1 MNRQPT
7 CVLLV
12 LSLLIQGCAS
22 TLREDAALVSA
33 PYQVA
38 DNGLILVATHIDGHG
53 PYRFALDTGA
63 SISVVLDGV
72 RAELGLASVPGETV
86 VIHGLVASGTYPL
99 LQATRL
105 EVGTERWPEPR
116 LAVVPGRPAAR
127 ENFDGILGI
136 DYLKR
141 YAVGFSVAER
151 VVRLYAP
158 ETVSHRFYR
167 GWASVPIE
175 PAPIGDSGA
184 SLYFLSATIDGRDM
198 RALFDLGAGRNIMNW
213 QAASA
218 LNSSVRKAQG
228 EERLSGILESAPV
241 LAWFR
246 ADEVTTGR
254 VRWTNERFVIADL
267 DIFIKIMR
275 GDSPLLM
282 LGAGLFGQRDFIIDF
297 ARERL
302 LVKVAMD
309 ELADPL
315 P

>member
-1 MNRQPT
+1 MNRQPALA
-7 CVLLV
+7 LLA
-12 LSLLIQGCAS
+12 LSLLTQGCAS
-22 TLREDAALVSA
+22 TLQEDDALVMA

-38 DNGLILVATHIDGHG
+38 DNGLIVVAAHVDGRG

-63 SISVVLDGV
+63 SISVILDVV
-72 RAELGLASVPGETV
+72 RTELGLTNVPDETV

-99 LQATRL
+99 LEATQL
-105 EVGTERWPEPR
+105 EVGTERWPNPR
-116 LAVVPGRPAAR
+116 LAVVPGRAAAR
-127 ENFDGILGI
+127 EHFDGILGI
-136 DYLKR
+136 DYLRR

-158 ETVSHRFYR
+158 ETVSNRSYR
-167 GWASVPIE
+167 GWAAVPIE

-184 SLYFLSATIDGRDM
+184 SLYFLSATIDGRSM

-218 LNSSVRKAQG
+218 LNSSVRKARG
-228 EERLSGILESAPV
+228 DESLSGVLESAPV

-246 ADEVTTGR
+246 ADEVTTAR
-254 VRWTNERFVIADL
+254 VRWNNERFVIADL
-267 DIFIKIMR
+267 DIFAKIMR
-275 GDSPLLM
+275 GDRPLLM

-297 ARERL
+297 ARNRL
-302 LVKVAMD
+302 LVKIAMD
-309 ELADPL
+309 ELTDPL